1 MWQYTTQ
8 IQSQLDI
15 HIALLMQSLWKFIAQ
30 KNICIV
36 ICSICNTM
44 SFIILESWQF
54 GTNKTKEHYDRNPEL
69 YLHFSNENS
78 HFCKSLFDMWRWLFP
93 CHNLINKKMLHQ
105 SIHRH
110 SQTGNEIH
118 LLSIITL
125 SNFFRHNTIYKN
137 EHCSIKLTTHYSIT
151 ADLQYSSATNV
162 SKCMPIWTVL
172 LC

>member
-1 MWQYTTQ
+1 MVQFYYLILLVNYEHDIFKIIFRIFNKNYYLCIPKCIYNCFFLVLRLIFHYYKGIFKRKGYCLMWQYTTQ

-93 CHNLINKKMLHQ
+93 CHNLIN
-105 SIHRH
+105 
-110 SQTGNEIH
+110 
-118 LLSIITL
+118 
-125 SNFFRHNTIYKN
+125 
-137 EHCSIKLTTHYSIT
+137 TH
-151 ADLQYSSATNV
+151 DQENV
-162 SKCMPIWTVL
+162 APINS
-172 LC
+172 